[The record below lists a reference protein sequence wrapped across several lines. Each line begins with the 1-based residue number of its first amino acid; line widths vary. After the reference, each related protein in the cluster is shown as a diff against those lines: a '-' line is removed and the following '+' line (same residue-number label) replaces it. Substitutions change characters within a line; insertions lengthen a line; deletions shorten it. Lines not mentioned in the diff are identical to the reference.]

1 MIHTIVHTWKK
12 LAVPVAF
19 LAFFLLLGVTQ
30 ASAQSLGHR
39 TAPNPESHLAQK
51 FGVAAYNMGTWNAGN
66 VAQILI
72 ANTPAV
78 KDQTNAPLNSR
89 VTYAYY
95 QLVIPTLTF
104 KHCSGSCT
112 ADEPSKGT
120 RAVQIFCS
128 YGKQFVSLGYLQLDD
143 RFVLSIYFPLFFTFY
158 QR

>member
-95 QLVIPTLTF
+95 KLVISDIKNFNIAPEVALLTNLQKVQEQF
-104 KHCSGSCT
+104 KSSAVTENNSFLSG
-112 ADEPSKGT
+112 
-120 RAVQIFCS
+120 
-128 YGKQFVSLGYLQLDD
+128 
-143 RFVLSIYFPLFFTFY
+143 IYNSTIALF
-158 QR
+158 